1 MIEII
6 DVTKKYGRKIVLNK
20 LNFKINKGEILGFL
34 GPNGAGKSTTMNII
48 TGYISASEGCV
59 KVDGIDI
66 LEHPEKVKK
75 KIGYLPE
82 IPPLYTDMT
91 VGEYLK
97 FVCRIKKVDKN
108 EEQKHIEAIME
119 RVKINDVKG
128 RLIRNLSKGY
138 KQRVG
143 IAQALVG
150 NPEVLILDEPT
161 VGLDP
166 NQIIEIRNMI
176 KELGKEHTIMLSSH
190 ILSEVSAVC
199 DRILIINKG
208 EIVASG
214 TYDELSRLFNC
225 SSKIFLRV
233 KGNKKNIA
241 KALSE
246 IENIENTKDQ
256 GTFENGT
263 VDILI
268 EVRKDKDIR
277 EQIFSAFSKNGCPI
291 LMMKNE
297 NPTLEEIFM
306 QVTAVNKEA

>member
-1 MIEII
+1 
-6 DVTKKYGRKIVLNK
+6 
-20 LNFKINKGEILGFL
+20 
-34 GPNGAGKSTTMNII
+34 
-48 TGYISASEGCV
+48 
-59 KVDGIDI
+59 
-66 LEHPEKVKK
+66 
-75 KIGYLPE
+75 
-82 IPPLYTDMT
+82 MT

>member
-199 DRILIINKG
+199 DRILIINKS

>member
-1 MIEII
+1 
-6 DVTKKYGRKIVLNK
+6 
-20 LNFKINKGEILGFL
+20 
-34 GPNGAGKSTTMNII
+34 
-48 TGYISASEGCV
+48 
-59 KVDGIDI
+59 
-66 LEHPEKVKK
+66 
-75 KIGYLPE
+75 
-82 IPPLYTDMT
+82 MT

-138 KQRVG
+138 RQRVG

-199 DRILIINKG
+199 DRILIINKS